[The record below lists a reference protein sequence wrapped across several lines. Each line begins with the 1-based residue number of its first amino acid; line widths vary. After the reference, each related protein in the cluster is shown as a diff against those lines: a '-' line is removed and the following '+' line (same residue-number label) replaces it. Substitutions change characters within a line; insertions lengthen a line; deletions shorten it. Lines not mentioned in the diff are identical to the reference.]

1 MVWNSVGG
9 RSAGM
14 SLEIASFFALLTH
27 ITANT
32 SPFEGRSAIVS
43 FALPVSESKMKASQP
58 FLIGAFVKAKQVRPS
73 YYIRSKM
80 KTFQPFLIGAFVK
93 AKQNRPSYY
102 ITVMTVVVICQFY
115 FLAGLIFSNYFAK
128 LLLHIA
134 LIKPAF
140 AGFQEFFTVNFLFHC

>member
-58 FLIGAFVKAKQVRPS
+58 FLIGALLR
-73 YYIRSKM
+73 
-80 KTFQPFLIGAFVK
+80 
-93 AKQNRPSYY
+93 QNRSDQAT
-102 ITVMTVVVICQFY
+102 ISEVKW
-115 FLAGLIFSNYFAK
+115 K
-128 LLLHIA
+128 LSSLSS
-134 LIKPAF
+134 
-140 AGFQEFFTVNFLFHC
+140 